1 MSVVGVLCM
10 QLLGAAKA
18 PEARKGLAT
27 LQGVTFEW
35 EPAGKTTR
43 WNDLYHWYLT
53 TYKQSV
59 DTYVDAGLEDPKDD
73 IGIQIIDA
81 ETNES

>member
-1 MSVVGVLCM
+1 MTGVGVLCM

-18 PEARKGLAT
+18 PEARKGLAA

-35 EPAGKTTR
+35 EPAGKTTK
-43 WNDLYHWYLT
+43 WNELYHGYLPP
-53 TYKQSV
+53 YKQSA

-73 IGIQIIDA
+73 IGIEILDA

>member
-1 MSVVGVLCM
+1 M

-53 TYKQSV
+53 T
-59 DTYVDAGLEDPKDD
+59 
-73 IGIQIIDA
+73 
-81 ETNES
+81 